1 MPKLADMLKSE
12 CRISERDGLEQL
24 LSPKDQKTES
34 NYFRSTYFNH
44 A

>member
-1 MPKLADMLKSE
+1 MRKLADMLRSE
-12 CRISERDGLEQL
+12 FERDGLEQL